1 MIRDIYYD
9 SQSIEK
15 EIQIFINIIKNYKSK
30 TILHNINGER
40 DLRYS
45 LKYLSTLSKV
55 SFISSFH
62 KPKSI
67 LKKIFEINPY
77 IKKIDGAIALG
88 TNQKEFLIDNLPFSK
103 VKLIHHG
110 VDTNFFKPSNA
121 IDNDS
126 RCSILFVGQHLR
138 NFEVLNQVV
147 DVVKNIEV
155 DINIVIHPTYL
166 QFLRN
171 KKYLNIFTGI
181 GDTKLRNLYRRS
193 LCLFLPFKDV
203 TACNSILESLACGT
217 PIITNKIGDNID
229 YLDEKC
235 AIFAKDKNSFIDS
248 IKYIIK
254 NKDSEDYKDMRQ
266 EARNK
271 ALNFDWNLIS
281 QKIEKFYKEI
291 S

>member
-1 MIRDIYYD
+1 MLNNLRD
-9 SQSIEK
+9 
-15 EIQIFINIIKNYKSK
+15 
-30 TILHNINGER
+30 
-40 DLRYS
+40 S
-45 LKYLSTLSKV
+45 LKPVLQKIGKSFAATGLS
-55 SFISSFH
+55 
-62 KPKSI
+62 P
-67 LKKIFEINPY
+67 
-77 IKKIDGAIALG
+77 
-88 TNQKEFLIDNLPFSK
+88 
-103 VKLIHHG
+103 
-110 VDTNFFKPSNA
+110 
-121 IDNDS
+121 
-126 RCSILFVGQHLR
+126 
-138 NFEVLNQVV
+138 
-147 DVVKNIEV
+147 
-155 DINIVIHPTYL
+155 
-166 QFLRN
+166 
-171 KKYLNIFTGI
+171 NIFTGI

-281 QKIEKFYKEI
+281 QKIC
-291 S
+291 